1 MKLSG
6 PSLSLDVDSP
16 EPVGTPQEVEASMA
30 ASDKR
35 DLMTLKLTA
44 ERYAK
49 RREEMM
55 QRLTQGVR
63 EMFRGIGGKA
73 KHGRP
78 DVSKLNQA
86 HFILHWYTSHR
97 KLWRTR

>member
-1 MKLSG
+1 VAANG
-6 PSLSLDVDSP
+6 RELDPDDWSFNT
-16 EPVGTPQEVEASMA
+16 EPQEVKSEHGCI
-30 ASDKR
+30 R
-35 DLMTLKLTA
+35 QERLMTLKLTA

-63 EMFRGIGGKA
+63 RCSRNRRQSKA
-73 KHGRP
+73 WQARCIQI
-78 DVSKLNQA
+78 NQA

-97 KLWRTR
+97 KL